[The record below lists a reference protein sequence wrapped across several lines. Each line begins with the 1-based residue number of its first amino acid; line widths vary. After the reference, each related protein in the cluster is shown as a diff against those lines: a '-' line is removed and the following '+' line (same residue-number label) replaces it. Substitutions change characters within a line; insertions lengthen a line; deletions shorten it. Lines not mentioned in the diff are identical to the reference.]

1 MLRTRELVFI
11 AASTLIGLIFFAP
24 SSFATMI
31 AGNLVIADVGPMGVT
46 LNFIDF
52 DYPPAGPADGSGAG
66 LFNILSGS
74 AGSFAPLAGTQASIR
89 DLNRAVTPVGMSVS
103 DENFVT
109 FSSPLAAGWSITL
122 TELLPGIDSFAD
134 CTNPTPAPGQ
144 TCTPNIP
151 GGSPFNLQNT
161 TSSSS
166 TLSFTFI
173 GIAHDVAEPGVNSNV
188 LGLFSSTFS
197 NDNLQQIVGA
207 LGTGGTLVTSN
218 SGTITATLIP
228 SNPVPEPGSLS
239 MILLGLMAGCAAGRK
254 KLHKLN
260 Q

>member
-109 FSSPLAAGWSITL
+109 FSSPWR
-122 TELLPGIDSFAD
+122 
-134 CTNPTPAPGQ
+134 
-144 TCTPNIP
+144 P
-151 GGSPFNLQNT
+151 GGAS
-161 TSSSS
+161 
-166 TLSFTFI
+166 
-173 GIAHDVAEPGVNSNV
+173 
-188 LGLFSSTFS
+188 
-197 NDNLQQIVGA
+197 
-207 LGTGGTLVTSN
+207 
-218 SGTITATLIP
+218 
-228 SNPVPEPGSLS
+228 
-239 MILLGLMAGCAAGRK
+239 R
-254 KLHKLN
+254 
-260 Q
+260 

>member
-1 MLRTRELVFI
+1 M
-11 AASTLIGLIFFAP
+11 
-24 SSFATMI
+24 
-31 AGNLVIADVGPMGVT
+31 
-46 LNFIDF
+46 
-52 DYPPAGPADGSGAG
+52 
-66 LFNILSGS
+66 
-74 AGSFAPLAGTQASIR
+74 
-89 DLNRAVTPVGMSVS
+89 
-103 DENFVT
+103 
-109 FSSPLAAGWSITL
+109 